1 MNWHKELVLSNKTYN
16 YLDLGAVAETYH
28 SNLTNLPYSIR
39 VLLESVAR
47 QMGED
52 ITIDDVA
59 SLANWQA
66 DNPQGVVPFKV
77 ARVILQDFTGV
88 PAVVD
93 LAAMRDAMVALDGKA
108 ADINPDI
115 PVTLV
120 IDHSVQVDQ
129 YGNKGAI
136 AFNTAKEFER
146 NNERYEFLK

>member
-16 YLDLGAVAETYH
+16 YLDLGAVAKTYH

-93 LAAMRDAMVALDGKA
+93 LAA
-108 ADINPDI
+108 
-115 PVTLV
+115 
-120 IDHSVQVDQ
+120 
-129 YGNKGAI
+129 
-136 AFNTAKEFER
+136 
-146 NNERYEFLK
+146 